1 MKEEFHQLLL
11 HYNLAIETRNQLRA
25 FTSILST
32 SSMMTLKKL
41 QRIIFMQNLRAI
53 KPETIIFGI
62 NSKINKL

>member
-41 QRIIFMQNLRAI
+41 QKIIFMQNLRAI
-53 KPETIIFGI
+53 KLETIIFGI

>member
-53 KPETIIFGI
+53 KLETIIFGI